1 MATQTGSIDLT
12 ASNSVKLAAEAGWQS
27 DLEDYATKAEL
38 SVQADRIGMVVA
50 NNDASSSLQLTA
62 DAMTYIGNNVTI
74 KGTDGTTTAISGG
87 RIQANSLSI
96 GAFDSAAQ
104 SATLNSNI
112 SVGGRNLLPT
122 SLVNSNIQSGVTV
135 AGITIV
141 LEDDGWFKVSGT
153 RTGTSSTNISLWGDG
168 NYTTPAVPQL
178 NNLSGKTLTWTV
190 ETEGTP
196 FVAGSTY
203 DTTTHIVAYK
213 TSSSASTRMG
223 GFESLVKTATVN
235 FTHYGEIRY
244 YIGENVPAGT
254 TVDGRFRI
262 MVEFGNVSTAWTY
275 APEDAVTFVD
285 VGGRNLLRHTG
296 NLAESDFT
304 LSRSTVANGVITLTP
319 TTSAGYA
326 KFKVDYLDFD
336 GYGEGEYTLSFDAK
350 AVSGATYTQLKGPMF
365 YPGFNIPSRAGNIL
379 SSSYDRYTSF
389 TLSPTLT
396 NEWVHFSQT
405 FMVPND
411 LTTGQ
416 ASALTS
422 GSNLTIQFAMSGSYA
437 PMQVR
442 NVKLERG
449 NKATDWTAAPEDVD
463 AAISDAA
470 KTATSYVTDITGGG
484 IMVHPSTDQT
494 TGVRVTSD
502 VDILRSGTSV
512 INIGTG
518 DAVRVGSASGGHIAI
533 DSDSMDF
540 WADADQLAMS
550 FSGQT
555 INDHLYLAKIEDG
568 VTRENDDPYNL
579 HSYISLYTLEEPIYS
594 GATETVVGE
603 SMVTMHAYARDGDS
617 AEISVYASKDPN
629 ASTASKGAIIA
640 ADNITCEGTTNVGD
654 PYGNVDGIKLGD
666 PARVTSSKSSTA
678 LANDTMGPDV
688 VLTAGKW
695 LIMGNWNFLNSS
707 SNEKR
712 LVVGLY
718 RNATGQAYTYRVHT
732 TASSNSAHRLEV
744 VDTIVLTSEETITL
758 YGASSPASTSAG
770 TQWISAIR
778 LA

>member
-12 ASNSVKLAAEAGWQS
+12 ASNGVKLMAEAGFES
-27 DLEDYATKAEL
+27 IEENYATKAEL

-112 SVGGRNLLPT
+112 SVGGRNLVSYRLAETRTSSNVVWTPNSDGSMSATGTASAKSYGSANPT
-122 SLVNSNIQSGVTV
+122 STTLGSMQFPLCQAGTYTVSSPDGVQYNISIWDSSLNYTV
-135 AGITIV
+135 IKSYNWSESYTFELSEAKYVCIGLRV
-141 LEDDGWFKVSGT
+141 ESGT
-153 RTGTSSTNISLWGDG
+153 VTN
-168 NYTTPAVPQL
+168 
-178 NNLSGKTLTWTV
+178 KT
-190 ETEGTP
+190 
-196 FVAGSTY
+196 Y
-203 DTTTHIVAYK
+203 
-213 TSSSASTRMG
+213 
-223 GFESLVKTATVN
+223 
-235 FTHYGEIRY
+235 
-244 YIGENVPAGT
+244 
-254 TVDGRFRI
+254 RI
-262 MVEFGNVSTAWTY
+262 
-275 APEDAVTFVD
+275 
-285 VGGRNLLRHTG
+285 
-296 NLAESDFT
+296 
-304 LSRSTVANGVITLTP
+304 
-319 TTSAGYA
+319 
-326 KFKVDYLDFD
+326 
-336 GYGEGEYTLSFDAK
+336 
-350 AVSGATYTQLKGPMF
+350 
-365 YPGFNIPSRAGNIL
+365 
-379 SSSYDRYTSF
+379 
-389 TLSPTLT
+389 
-396 NEWVHFSQT
+396 
-405 FMVPND
+405 
-411 LTTGQ
+411 
-416 ASALTS
+416 
-422 GSNLTIQFAMSGSYA
+422 
-437 PMQVR
+437 
-442 NVKLERG
+442 KLEKG
-449 NKATDWTAAPEDVD
+449 NTATDWTPAPEDVD
-463 AAISDAA
+463 AAINNAA
-470 KTATSYVTDITGGG
+470 KTATSYVTELTGQNG

-494 TGVRVTSD
+494 TGVRITSD
-502 VDILRSGTSV
+502 VDILRDGTSV